1 MHLQDLAFPDA
12 GRLLQGTNDRTID
25 EASESPFHN
34 NGFCLFAA
42 LGMILMVWF
51 YCCVR
56 RSARA
61 NGDGNTA
68 RVATVL
74 PSFSQDEREAAGYT
88 IHSSLAQRKRAI
100 LEIFRTTQ
108 VTMKVIDEDIKGAT
122 KTQSN
127 EQDLESGDVADGTL
141 AFSRA
146 AATIHSNA
154 CIPNDS
160 FSAPPETAPNVCAIC
175 LESYQSGEVVVWS
188 CSCKHVFHQDCIA
201 QYLSKKM
208 IGGETPC
215 PSCRQTFFE
224 WPSKDPTVKKP

>member
-1 MHLQDLAFPDA
+1 MQGGVGDVFRIVIDQNTSHDLVAQMA
-12 GRLLQGTNDRTID
+12 KLTN
-25 EASESPFHN
+25 S
-34 NGFCLFAA
+34 
-42 LGMILMVWF
+42 
-51 YCCVR
+51 
-56 RSARA
+56 RS
-61 NGDGNTA
+61 
-68 RVATVL
+68 V
-74 PSFSQDEREAAGYT
+74 Q
-88 IHSSLAQRKRAI
+88 
-100 LEIFRTTQ
+100 
-108 VTMKVIDEDIKGAT
+108 KVIDEDIRGGAT
-122 KTQSN
+122 KNQSN

-141 AFSRA
+141 AFSRT

-160 FSAPPETAPNVCAIC
+160 FSAPPETAPNGCAIC

-224 WPSKDPTVKKP
+224 WPSKDPTAKP